1 MSPHGTSHPSWTNGT
16 LTLVSDS
23 NDDHVVD
30 YGHSHLF
37 KNAAMHL
44 METND
49 LVRET
54 GKDCNTMNVR
64 ADANSVEVVTSA
76 DKVKKEKFNAD
87 PNFPDA
93 SS

>member
-1 MSPHGTSHPSWTNGT
+1 MVT
-16 LTLVSDS
+16 DS

-54 GKDCNTMNVR
+54 GQDCNDDKGAVR
-64 ADANSVEVVTSA
+64 ADANRVEVVTA
-76 DKVKKEKFNAD
+76 DKKVKTSKFSD
-87 PNFPDA
+87 
-93 SS
+93 S